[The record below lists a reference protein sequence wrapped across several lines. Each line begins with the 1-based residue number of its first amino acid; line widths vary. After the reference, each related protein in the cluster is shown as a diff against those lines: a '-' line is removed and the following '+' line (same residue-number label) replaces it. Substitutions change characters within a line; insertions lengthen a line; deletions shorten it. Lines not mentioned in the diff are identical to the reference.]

1 MFEMNAKQQAAFKAA
16 SDGVSATAFCHLILF
31 FIGVITTV
39 WLVLVFMGTMK
50 NKTRNVYDSLYEFAF
65 AVAVYIAIGTVIYF
79 T

>member
-16 SDGVSATAFCHLILF
+16 SDGVSATTFCHLILF
-31 FIGVITTV
+31 FIGVVTTV
-39 WLVLVFMGTMK
+39 WLILVFMGTMK
-50 NKTRNVYDSLYEFAF
+50 NPNRSVYDSLYEFAF